1 MRLLAADKWPRSPNF
16 KEADVSEAEMTNEPF
31 ILRREDVPSFWLVD
45 SLWSVL
51 ATADTTGG
59 ALSIMDQVMPKGSG
73 PPAHIHPRLHE
84 YFYLLEGDISY
95 QLGDQVLPASAGAF
109 VSVPATTV
117 HGFVVGSET
126 ARVLNLYTPGGF
138 TEQISALG
146 TPTTDLR
153 LPREGDQVAAT
164 NDTENAYLRHSAEL
178 NTQRWLKP
186 DEGKDLLAAQ
196 RAAPIGSE
204 SGWHV

>member
-1 MRLLAADKWPRSPNF
+1 M
-16 KEADVSEAEMTNEPF
+16 SEPAMTNEPF
-31 ILRREDVPSFWLVD
+31 ILRREDVSSFWLVD

-59 ALSIMDQVMPKGSG
+59 ALSIMDQVMPRGSG
-73 PPAHIHPRLHE
+73 PPPHIHPRLHE

-95 QLGDQVLPASAGAF
+95 QLGDEVLSASAGAF

-117 HGFVVGSET
+117 HGFAVGSET

-138 TEQISALG
+138 IEQISELG
-146 TPTTDLR
+146 TPATELR
-153 LPREGDQVAAT
+153 LPREGDQVPASD
-164 NDTENAYLRHSAEL
+164 DTQDAYLRHAAEL
-178 NTQRWLKP
+178 NTQRWIKP
-186 DEGKDLLAAQ
+186 GEGTDLLAAQ

-204 SGWHV
+204 SGWHA